1 MRDEHR
7 ILFPA
12 FLVIFASFLA
22 FNIDD
27 LSSPSVADVVSSL
40 GSESIT
46 GMVVEESV
54 AGVCDDKDV
63 MGLFLKNN
71 SHISMIGS
79 GESVDY
85 CAELSFSLR
94 VDGPTR
100 SCYADSSNLIA
111 YISNGLSIS
120 STFDWPIGIETVV
133 DVNSFTTAYVSD
145 ANSHCIR
152 RIGGN
157 GLAEHFSGTCG
168 TSGTTPGGATI
179 AKFNYPAGLVLVR
192 DVLVGD
198 YFYVADRDNHC
209 IRRVFLNDGSVSGAF
224 AGACGTSGISD
235 GISGAARFNQ
245 PTGITVGP
253 SGNLIVADTGN
264 HCIRQVALSDGEVTT
279 IAGTCGVEGDV
290 VGEIGAG
297 ARFSNPTGVS
307 YDPSENLV
315 YIADKDNNK
324 IKSLD
329 MVSFGVLTYAGGGP
343 GEGIIQGAGFTAPY
357 ALTYDVGSDSL
368 YVADTNNQMIKKIN
382 VAASSISDFAGDGT
396 TGFEDGPLL
405 SAKFSHV
412 SGIDLDAFGNLFISD
427 TWNNAI
433 RIANSNDVSTL
444 AGNGTKGYGTG
455 TLIGGGHI
463 YAPESTDS
471 ELPPKGYYQKICYDK
486 VQCETLEGSIGSSN
500 CEDKFCLLSFGD
512 GNGGTYNVHAAD
524 CSSFSNKLCCEYL
537 EPGSVGT
544 CGDGVVEGSEE
555 CDDNNNINGDGCDE
569 FCKREPFID
578 TDGDTLE
585 DALDNCPL
593 NPNYATFGTCIDVN
607 TLSNPEG
614 NVSTYACV
622 DDADCVGKSVNVNG
636 VDYDVEHCELTQ
648 DNEDGS
654 TLSTTGDECGNACD
668 IDSNDRDTCLE
679 TGDQGGGSSSEC
691 TLALQGASFKWSTL
705 TVERGDDVVLTLD
718 LNGDDRCAN
727 MVFDVDVI
735 NEDTQELSV
744 VKPTPITVSGSS
756 GTTDWTAENNNPGPD
771 ADDARWR
778 AKGYNFGGGIAP
790 PSDLLVVT
798 ATDSYCGDGGVPDAG
813 EQCDDGNAVSG
824 DGCTDTCLF
833 EGMSGSGSGDGCSSY
848 CVRGTAVCT
857 TTSSIA
863 FCGDYNGDG
872 CNELSEPDVDC
883 TGAEVC
889 NPDFGNCVATT
900 CTVKNYPDVVSPT
913 CPSSGGYA
921 WVCGAWT
928 DCNNGERTRVC
939 NPCSAAGTCS
949 VDPLERVDCSLE
961 PSVKGPVFDMFSW
974 VLAILAL
981 MLFYMFRNKDL
992 KLSFA

>member
-1 MRDEHR
+1 MREEHR

-40 GSESIT
+40 GPGSVT

-54 AGVCDDKDV
+54 AGACGDKDV
-63 MGLFLKNN
+63 VGLFLKNN

-100 SCYADSSNLIA
+100 SCYADNSNLIA

-120 STFDWPIGIETVV
+120 STFYEPNGIETVV
-133 DVNSFTTAYVSD
+133 DTNSFTTAYVTD
-145 ANSHCIR
+145 AMSHCIR
-152 RIGGN
+152 EIGGN

-168 TSGTTPGGATI
+168 TSGTTPGGATT

-224 AGACGTSGISD
+224 AGACGTSGTSD

-264 HCIRQVALSDGEVTT
+264 HCIRQVGLADGAVTT
-279 IAGTCGVEGDV
+279 IAGTCGVEGDLAGV
-290 VGEIGAG
+290 IGPEAK
-297 ARFSNPTGVS
+297 FSNPTGVS
-307 YDPSENLV
+307 YNPSENLV
-315 YIADKDNNK
+315 YIADKDNNR

-329 MVSFGVLTYAGGGP
+329 MVSFGVSYYAGGVG
-343 GEGIIQGAGFTAPY
+343 GSVYGAGFTAPY
-357 ALTYDVGSDSL
+357 ALTYDIASDSL
-368 YVADTNNQMIKKIN
+368 YVADTNNQKIKKID
-382 VAASSISDFAGDGT
+382 VAGSTISDFAGDGT
-396 TGFEDGPLL
+396 TGFVDGPLL

-412 SGIDLDAFGNLFISD
+412 RGVDLDAFGNLFIADS
-427 TWNNAI
+427 WNDAI
-433 RIANSNDVSTL
+433 RVANGNDVSTL
-444 AGNGTKGYGTG
+444 AGNGTEGHATG

-471 ELPPKGYYQKICYDK
+471 ELPPKGYYQKVCYDK
-486 VQCETLEGSIGSSN
+486 VQCDTVAGSSD
-500 CEDKFCLLSFGD
+500 CGAKECLLSFGD
-512 GNGGTYNVHAAD
+512 GNGGNYNVHAAD
-524 CSSFSNKLCCEYL
+524 CSYFSNKLCCEYL
-537 EPGSVGT
+537 EPGSVGE
-544 CGDGVVEGSEE
+544 CGDGVQEGAEE
-555 CDDNNNINGDGCDE
+555 CDDGNNINGDGCDE
-569 FCKREPFID
+569 FCKIEPFVD
-578 TDGDTLE
+578 TDGDGIE
-585 DALDNCPL
+585 DALDNCAIT
-593 NPNYATFGTCIDVN
+593 PNYGSFGTCIDVN

-622 DDADCVGKSVNVNG
+622 DDADCAGKSVNVNG
-636 VDYDVEHCELTQ
+636 VDYDVEHCENSQ

-654 TLSTTGDECGNACD
+654 TGSTTGDPCGNACD
-668 IDSNDRDTCLE
+668 IDSNDRNTCLE
-679 TGDQGGGSSSEC
+679 TGDQGGGGSSEC

-705 TVERGDDVVLTLD
+705 TAERGDNVVLTLD
-718 LNGDDRCAN
+718 LDGDDRCN
-727 MVFDVDVI
+727 NLVFDVDVI

-744 VKPTPITVSGSS
+744 VKPSPITVSGTS
-756 GTTDWTAENNNPGPD
+756 GTTNWTSENNNPGPD
-771 ADDARWR
+771 PDDARWR

-790 PSDLLVVT
+790 PSDLLTVT
-798 ATDSYCGDGGVPDAG
+798 ATDSYCGDSNIDPG
-813 EQCDDGNAVSG
+813 EQCDDGNTVSG

-857 TTSSIA
+857 SVGVA
-863 FCGDYNGDG
+863 FCGDYDGNG
-872 CNELSEPDVDC
+872 CNELSN
-883 TGAEVC
+883 EVQCASGESC
-889 NPDFGNCVATT
+889 NPDFGTCVADI
-900 CTVKNYPDVVSPT
+900 CDVKNYPDVVE
-913 CPSSGGYA
+913 PSCSSLGGGYA

-928 DCNNGERTRVC
+928 DCENGERTRNC
-939 NPCSAAGTCS
+939 NSCITGVCS

-961 PSVKGPVFDMFSW
+961 PSVKGPVFGMFSW

-981 MLFYMFRNKDL
+981 MLFYMFRSG
-992 KLSFA
+992 KLEVEIVKT